1 MKERIRKEKGITL
14 TTLVITIIILLILT
28 STTIYNAQGSIRIQ
42 RLTKLVNDLELLREK
57 VSDYYNE
64 YGEIPAKIEYTNISG
79 LSNIVSKKNDTG
91 KFYVIDLEAMN
102 GISLN
107 YGRDYEKIKNDPTNA
122 DKYTDV
128 YIINKDS
135 HNIFFVN
142 GITLQ
147 RNGVTTTYYTDYT
160 KPDETTVDLRYI
172 DKILIPEGYY
182 YIGKTKD
189 NGENESIVISNT
201 KEDTIDET
209 NTNQYTWTK
218 QISELEN
225 IPSSIKLDNNQKE
238 EEFLKSVNNNKG
250 YFRNSEGKV
259 RYTIVT
265 E

>member
-1 MKERIRKEKGITL
+1 M
-14 TTLVITIIILLILT
+14 
-28 STTIYNAQGSIRIQ
+28 
-42 RLTKLVNDLELLREK
+42 
-57 VSDYYNE
+57 VS
-64 YGEIPAKIEYTNISG
+64 S
-79 LSNIVSKKNDTG
+79 V
-91 KFYVIDLEAMN
+91 
-102 GISLN
+102 
-107 YGRDYEKIKNDPTNA
+107 
-122 DKYTDV
+122 
-128 YIINKDS
+128 
-135 HNIFFVN
+135 FFSVACS
-142 GITLQ
+142 
-147 RNGVTTTYYTDYT
+147 NGVTTTYYTDYT

-189 NGENESIVISNT
+189 KSIVISNT